1 MITIKS
7 YRTIIV
13 ADDVAT
19 ANLDLVTDQL
29 YFDGR
34 SNLIARWLILK
45 LVDLFIFG
53 LVRSETF
60 SDTKWGGTG
69 WWKVNGS
76 KKNNRVKKIPK
87 QMKCLHTT
95 IKRWH
100 HTTINSITETK
111 YNFSIF
117 HSSKLHFYI
126 KGRLKACYKGKK
138 LVKKEN

>member
-7 YRTIIV
+7 YRTIVV

-60 SDTKWGGTG
+60 SDTK
-69 WWKVNGS
+69 
-76 KKNNRVKKIPK
+76 
-87 QMKCLHTT
+87 
-95 IKRWH
+95 
-100 HTTINSITETK
+100 
-111 YNFSIF
+111 
-117 HSSKLHFYI
+117 
-126 KGRLKACYKGKK
+126 
-138 LVKKEN
+138 